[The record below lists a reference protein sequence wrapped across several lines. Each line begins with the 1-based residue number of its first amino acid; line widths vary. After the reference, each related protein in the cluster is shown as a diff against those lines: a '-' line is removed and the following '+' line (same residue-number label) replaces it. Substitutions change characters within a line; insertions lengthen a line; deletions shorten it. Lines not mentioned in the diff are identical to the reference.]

1 MDTEMVHEFT
11 LEGRKSVKADRQG
24 MTLVEVV
31 VASFIMLLVLGTVA
45 FALNFFFQGSKK
57 IEQRRSA
64 LLIANSV
71 ISAYD
76 SGNLPEAGV
85 FLDTESIGG
94 MEFRIR
100 KTVTLISP
108 GIRELSVSVNC
119 ENNVG
124 VELVRRFYGME
135 MNSEWRRL

>member
-1 MDTEMVHEFT
+1 MDTEIIHGFT
-11 LEGRKSVKADRQG
+11 PEGRESVKADRQG

-31 VASFIMLLVLGTVA
+31 VASFVMLLILGTLA
-45 FALNFFFQGSKK
+45 FALNFFVQGSRN
-57 IEQRRSA
+57 IEQRRGA
-64 LLIANSV
+64 LLIANSM
-71 ISAYD
+71 ISLHN

-85 FLDTESIGG
+85 FLDTENTGG

-100 KTVTLISP
+100 QTVTTISP

-135 MNSEWRRL
+135 

>member
-1 MDTEMVHEFT
+1 MDTEKVLEST
-11 LEGRKSVKADRQG
+11 PEGRESVKAKRQG

-31 VASFIMLLVLGTVA
+31 VASFVMLLVLGTVA
-45 FALNFFFQGSKK
+45 FALNYFVQGSRQM
-57 IEQRRSA
+57 EQRRSA
-64 LLIANSV
+64 LLIANSA
-71 ISAYD
+71 ISSYN

-85 FLDTESIGG
+85 FLDTENIGG

-100 KTVTLISP
+100 QAVTPISP

-119 ENNVG
+119 EDNVG

-135 MNSEWRRL
+135 

>member
-11 LEGRKSVKADRQG
+11 PDGRVSVKADRRG
-24 MTLVEVV
+24 MTLIECI
-31 VASFIMLLVLGTVA
+31 VASFAMLLVLGTLA
-45 FALNFFFQGSKK
+45 FALNFFVQGSRR

-71 ISAYD
+71 VSSYN
-76 SGNLPEAGV
+76 SGNLPDAGV
-85 FLDTESIGG
+85 FLDTEDAGG

-100 KTVTLISP
+100 QTVSAISP
-108 GIRELSVSVNC
+108 SIRELNVSVNC

-135 MNSEWRRL
+135 Q

>member
-1 MDTEMVHEFT
+1 M
-11 LEGRKSVKADRQG
+11 KADRRG
-24 MTLVEVV
+24 MTLIECI
-31 VASFIMLLVLGTVA
+31 VASFGMLLVLGTLA
-45 FALNFFFQGSKK
+45 FALNFFVQGSRR

-71 ISAYD
+71 VSSYN
-76 SGNLPEAGV
+76 SGNLPDAGV
-85 FLDTESIGG
+85 FLDTEDAGG

-100 KTVTLISP
+100 QTVSAISP
-108 GIRELSVSVNC
+108 SIRELNVSVNC

-135 MNSEWRRL
+135 Q

>member
-1 MDTEMVHEFT
+1 MDTETVHMFT
-11 LEGRKSVKADRQG
+11 LEGRESVKADRQG

-31 VASFIMLLVLGTVA
+31 VASFVSLLVFGTVA
-45 FALNFFFQGSKK
+45 FALNFFVQGSIR

-71 ISAYD
+71 ISSYN

-94 MEFRIR
+94 MEFEIR
-100 KTVTLISP
+100 KTVTQISP

-119 ENNVG
+119 ENNAG
-124 VELVRRFYGME
+124 VELVKRIYGME
-135 MNSEWRRL
+135 